1 MKISLIKKDTSEVIF
16 ENIKGF
22 RAGISVLTIFD
33 EFDRGHMFELSD
45 FQAIYINHIEENK

>member
-33 EFDRGHMFELSD
+33 EKDREHMFDLSD
-45 FQAIYINHIEENK
+45 FQAVYINQFGSNL

>member
-33 EFDRGHMFELSD
+33 EKDRKHMFELSD